1 MRGADKFLLGIVAG
15 VVVLVVVV
23 FAIALL
29 RPEAPS
35 YDPDDTPEAVAHN
48 YLLALRLS
56 DYERAYGYL
65 SPSLKGYPA
74 TVEKFADDIEDT
86 WSFRTDRDSNIS
98 LIVDSV
104 RITGDRAVVS
114 IQRTVFY
121 GGGLFDSGE
130 STQMLNVELRLTPEG
145 WRIVESDR
153 YWDRCWSDPTKTRC
167 E

>member
-1 MRGADKFLLGIVAG
+1 MRGADKFLLGIVVG

-29 RPEAPS
+29 RPDVPS
-35 YDPDDTPEAVAHN
+35 YDPDDTAEAVAHN
-48 YLLALRLS
+48 YLLALRLG

-74 TVEKFADDIEDT
+74 PVEQFADDVEDT
-86 WSFRTDRDSNIS
+86 GTFRSNRDSDIS

-114 IQRTVFY
+114 IQRTVFHR
-121 GGGLFDSGE
+121 GGLFDSGE
-130 STQMLNVELRLTPEG
+130 STAIFDMDLRLTRDG
-145 WRIVESDR
+145 WRIVEADR